1 MVYRSCPTRRRSCW
15 GDYNASNRT
24 YFGLHRRISY
34 FGFLEGV
41 VGMNNETIVVVIF
54 MIGIFIFGLS
64 VGYFYAKIDD
74 AKELLG

>member
-1 MVYRSCPTRRRSCW
+1 
-15 GDYNASNRT
+15 
-24 YFGLHRRISY
+24 
-34 FGFLEGV
+34 
-41 VGMNNETIVVVIF
+41 MNNETIVIVIF